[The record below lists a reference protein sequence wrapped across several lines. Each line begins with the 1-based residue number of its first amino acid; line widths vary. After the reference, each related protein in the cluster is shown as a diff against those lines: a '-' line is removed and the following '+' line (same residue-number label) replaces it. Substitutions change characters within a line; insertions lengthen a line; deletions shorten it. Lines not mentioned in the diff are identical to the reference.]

1 MKTAKKK
8 AGNRLIEIKAGRV
21 GPVKPR
27 QKSVKVKQPGDYPGL
42 LPVYLEICQNYR
54 KFMDGPPLCDELV
67 ALVQH
72 MFTEEEASVVRHL
85 GPLSMLTA
93 DKVAAKENRPIEEVR
108 PILDELADEKHII
121 VSFGP
126 AGAKTY
132 VGLPIVPGA
141 FEMVLVRQSL
151 DTLTDW
157 HRRFAKLFEDLY
169 ETGFMVD
176 GVGKMP
182 PAVRYLPV
190 GGVIEAHPMALPSD
204 LLEQIIDQYQSFAVG
219 LCQCRM
225 TEQIVGRGCDRPLDN
240 CTALGAMADRAIAAG
255 QMRRV
260 EKKQLLEIKRQAE
273 ASGLVNWAMNQ
284 NLMPGSSAICS
295 CCGCCCHG
303 MRMISE
309 FNMPGAIAPPH
320 FMPEVDQ
327 DQCDYCA
334 KCARACPMG
343 AITVGIKAKTREF
356 QPLRCVGCGQ
366 CLLACDKKKA
376 IRLEPVPGYQPPKF
390 LG

>member
-1 MKTAKKK
+1 MKTAKK
-8 AGNRLIEIKAGRV
+8 AGNRLIEIKAGKV
-21 GPVKPR
+21 GPIKPR
-27 QKSVKVKQPGDYPGL
+27 QKTVKVKQPGDYPGL
-42 LPVYLEICQNYR
+42 PPVYLEICQNYR
-54 KFMDGPPLCDELV
+54 KFMEGPPLCDELV

-72 MFTEEEASVVRHL
+72 MFTEEEASVVRYL
-85 GPLSMLTA
+85 GPLTMLPA
-93 DKVAAKENRPIEEVR
+93 DKVAEKANRPVEEVR
-108 PILDELADEKHII
+108 PILDELAEEKHII

-141 FEMVLVRQSL
+141 FEMVLIRQSL

-182 PAVRYLPV
+182 PAIRYLPV

-204 LLEQIIDQYQSFAVG
+204 LLEQIIDQYNSFAVG

-225 TEQIVGRGCDRPLDN
+225 TENIVGRGCGRPLDN
-240 CTALGAMADRAIAAG
+240 CTAMGAMADRAIAAG

-295 CCGCCCHG
+295 CCGCCCHA

-309 FNMPGAIAPPH
+309 FNLPGTIAPPH

-343 AITVGIKAKTREF
+343 AITINTKAKTREF

-366 CLLACDKKKA
+366 CLVACDKQKA